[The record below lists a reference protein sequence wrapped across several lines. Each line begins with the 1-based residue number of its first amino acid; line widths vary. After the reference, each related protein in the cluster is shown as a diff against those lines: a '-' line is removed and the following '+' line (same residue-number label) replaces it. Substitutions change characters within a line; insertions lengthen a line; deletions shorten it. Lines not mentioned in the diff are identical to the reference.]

1 MTSRPSKL
9 ICIGLNYRKHAEEA
23 NLPMPE
29 QPIAFAKWTS
39 SIIGNG
45 DTIRLP
51 AFSQQI
57 DFEAELAVIIGR
69 TAVDVDP
76 ESALDHVAGY
86 ACFND
91 VSARDIQAA
100 ENQWSRSKSFDTF
113 GPLGPITS
121 ADKIP
126 DPQKLGIRCLINGD
140 LMQDGNTSDMVFS
153 VAEIIS
159 FLSQGTTLHA
169 GDVIATGT
177 PAGIGLTRKPP
188 RFLQKG
194 DVVSIEIDGI
204 ETLSNPVA

>member
-9 ICIGLNYRKHAEEA
+9 ICIGLNYREHAEEA
-23 NLPMPE
+23 NLPIPDR
-29 QPIAFAKWTS
+29 PIAFAKWTS

-69 TAVDVDP
+69 AAVDVDP
-76 ESALDHVAGY
+76 ESALDHVQSY

-91 VSARDIQAA
+91 VSARDVQAA

-113 GPLGPITS
+113 GPLGPMTS
-121 ADKIP
+121 AAKIP
-126 DPQKLGIRCLINGD
+126 DPQNLGIRCLINGE
-140 LMQDGNTSDMVFS
+140 LMQDGNTADMVFS
-153 VAEIIS
+153 VAEIVS
-159 FLSQGTTLHA
+159 FLSQGTTLQP

-177 PAGIGLTRKPP
+177 PAGIGLTREPP
-188 RFLQKG
+188 RFLQTG

-204 ETLSNPVA
+204 ATLSNPVA